1 MRSPDEP
8 GNPTNCFMDK
18 KSMSKTRNSMRVLR
32 GSGLAGLL
40 ILFLA
45 APLLAD
51 EPYLAAGHPD
61 GVALLAPPPVP
72 GSEEEAADLQ
82 EARAVFN
89 SRTADE
95 EARAKRDDNLTFDLF
110 KPAIGPEFDLGKLV
124 RTDALLKKVKAEI
137 APTINEPKDFWKR
150 KRPYQLDEHLA
161 LGKPESSFGYPSGHS
176 ARGTVYALVLA
187 ELFPEKKDAILEEG
201 REIGWDRVLMGKHF
215 PTDIQAGRVLAR
227 AIVRELMAN
236 LAFQRDLAQAKAEIA
251 NVRRAN

>member
-1 MRSPDEP
+1 MIA
-8 GNPTNCFMDK
+8 
-18 KSMSKTRNSMRVLR
+18 KSMLNRAKSGRGLRNAVC
-32 GSGLAGLL
+32 GCLL
-40 ILFLA
+40 LLCLA

-61 GVALLAPPPVP
+61 GVALLAPPPAP

-82 EARAVFN
+82 EARAVFH

-110 KPAIGPEFDLGKLV
+110 KPAIGPEFDLSKLV
-124 RTDALLKKVKAEI
+124 HTEALLKKVKAEI
-137 APTINEPKDFWKR
+137 APAINEPKDYWKR

-176 ARGTVYALVLA
+176 ARGTVYALILA
-187 ELFPEKKDAILEEG
+187 ELYPEKKEALLEEG

-236 LAFQRDLAQAKAEIA
+236 VAFQRDLAQAKAEIA
-251 NVRRAN
+251 NARRAN